1 MQIVI
6 ASLSRISQRALVS
19 LILISAEARGSL
31 LSWVMCNLDRD
42 LNEPFLVSEIWKE
55 RIDAVNYCYLYS
67 PSWTIA
73 WLQSFLFESLTEE
86 NAGKICIQHLTPKTW
101 TSHDKTDLQERKM
114 CPYLAKIWTLSV
126 CASQFTIYTVCFTRG
141 IIIQRLEF
149 SQLSPK
155 FPEKRGVVAI
165 LCSELS
171 VTGDQWEVTIQPYGQ
186 SEEATALHDWL
197 NSSVEWYA
205 LEAKPG
211 NAFSRALPLS
221 L

>member
-1 MQIVI
+1 
-6 ASLSRISQRALVS
+6 
-19 LILISAEARGSL
+19 
-31 LSWVMCNLDRD
+31 
-42 LNEPFLVSEIWKE
+42 
-55 RIDAVNYCYLYS
+55 
-67 PSWTIA
+67 
-73 WLQSFLFESLTEE
+73 
-86 NAGKICIQHLTPKTW
+86 
-101 TSHDKTDLQERKM
+101 M
-114 CPYLAKIWTLSV
+114 CPNLAKIWTLLLG
-126 CASQFTIYTVCFTRG
+126 ASQFTIYMGCFTRG

-171 VTGDQWEVTIQPYGQ
+171 VTRDQWEVTIQPYGQ

-211 NAFSRALPLS
+211 NAFSRALSLS
-221 L
+221 LENLLGDLDLLSSSIHYTVCCYNKSRNYPCPTSCRSKLWSS

>member
-1 MQIVI
+1 
-6 ASLSRISQRALVS
+6 
-19 LILISAEARGSL
+19 
-31 LSWVMCNLDRD
+31 
-42 LNEPFLVSEIWKE
+42 
-55 RIDAVNYCYLYS
+55 
-67 PSWTIA
+67 
-73 WLQSFLFESLTEE
+73 
-86 NAGKICIQHLTPKTW
+86 
-101 TSHDKTDLQERKM
+101 M

-186 SEEATALHDWL
+186 SEKATALHDWL

-221 L
+221 LSRKLAWRPWLTFEQQCSIHWFILLLFLTYQTGLLVCSLSKLCSL